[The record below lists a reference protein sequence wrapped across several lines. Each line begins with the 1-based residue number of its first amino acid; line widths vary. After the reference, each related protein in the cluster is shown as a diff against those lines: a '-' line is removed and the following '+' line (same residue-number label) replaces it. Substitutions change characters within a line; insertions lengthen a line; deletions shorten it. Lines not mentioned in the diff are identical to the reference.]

1 MTIQIDSREKS
12 KAIEAI
18 VKDFDENGVQHF
30 TSKLYVG
37 DYMSLDNPRLVIDRK
52 QNLFELANNVSSVPK
67 KEKDGRIKKD
77 ANGKP
82 MTELQRFTRELRRA
96 KEAGI
101 HVIVLCEHSRKIRK
115 LEDVRH
121 WVNPR
126 LKVSPLTMSGERLY
140 TVLSMLTKTYDFEVK
155 FCEKA
160 RTGAEIRR
168 LLGGMS
174 DAGQI

>member
-1 MTIQIDSREKS
+1 
-12 KAIEAI
+12 
-18 VKDFDENGVQHF
+18 
-30 TSKLYVG
+30 
-37 DYMSLDNPRLVIDRK
+37 
-52 QNLFELANNVSSVPK
+52 
-67 KEKDGRIKKD
+67 
-77 ANGKP
+77 

-140 TVLSMLTKTYDFEVK
+140 TVLSMLTKTYDFEVL

-168 LLGGMS
+168 LLGGTS
-174 DAGQI
+174 DAGQV